1 MREYGFK
8 YIFLLMAVYLTSL
21 LISFYSGRF
30 IVVQMMVDTFL
41 LVSSILIIY
50 LLRYPRR
57 FIGTVIFVYWF
68 LTKITI
74 SQLLIGISIEMVA
87 FLTLVYGA
95 MLLLVIEQYM
105 SMRSGESLRSTKN
118 G

>member
-1 MREYGFK
+1 MERMREYGFK
-8 YIFLLMAVYLTSL
+8 YIFLLMAVYL
-21 LISFYSGRF
+21 SFYSGRF

-68 LTKITI
+68 LTKIT
-74 SQLLIGISIEMVA
+74 SHSKLSGCLLWP
-87 FLTLVYGA
+87 LYH
-95 MLLLVIEQYM
+95 Y
-105 SMRSGESLRSTKN
+105 
-118 G
+118 